1 MDGCLPYD
9 AHTAASAFHL
19 NPSGFFSATLGSSC
33 CFLTEDYSP
42 HTLQYEEYFPGTLQ
56 SEGICKFKCFM
67 AKHVGSLPFLLRHS
81 EEFPGVTSLLQ
92 ISHIQ
97 VCKDYLAHAHRCF
110 RRTAHHGVEAS

>member
-42 HTLQYEEYFPGTLQ
+42 HTLQYEDFLTDEEYFPGTLQ

-67 AKHVGSLPFLLRHS
+67 AKHVGSLPFLLRFHNS
-81 EEFPGVTSLLQ
+81 SSTLPSV
-92 ISHIQ
+92 
-97 VCKDYLAHAHRCF
+97 
-110 RRTAHHGVEAS
+110 